1 MLKIYRPTFSFN
13 FNVVAKVPIIS
24 GTWYHLC
31 DLFVYSFRL
40 LHTFFQKCPKKEDLS
55 VTYLVIGLPKN
66 KNSYQ
71 VSIVEGKDLE
81 KLEMDLE
88 TITSKHIYS
97 IQKCFELTDLNVLYA
112 AQKEESVELIPKG

>member
-1 MLKIYRPTFSFN
+1 MAKI
-13 FNVVAKVPIIS
+13 PIIS
-24 GTWYHLC
+24 GTWYHLY
-31 DLFVYSFRL
+31 DLFVYAFRL
-40 LHTFFQKCPKKEDLS
+40 LHTFFQQCPKKEDLS